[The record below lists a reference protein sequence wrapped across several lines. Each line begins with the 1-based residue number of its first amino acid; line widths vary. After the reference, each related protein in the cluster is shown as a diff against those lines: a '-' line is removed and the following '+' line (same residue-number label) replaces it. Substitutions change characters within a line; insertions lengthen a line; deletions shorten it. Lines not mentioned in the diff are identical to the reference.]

1 MTKSNDETQLAGNNL
16 ALWLAEH
23 IQEFCRTSP
32 ENNLKNKENDR
43 ACDEPLVGF
52 SNGADPL
59 YEFLQKDI
67 GSPYMVPIEI
77 FRKSF
82 PDTNAKAGDLTVISW
97 ILPNIPATIAD
108 NIKETALPSERW
120 ARAKHFGSRFDKIL
134 SQRVIDILNQA
145 GYMAVAPQ
153 YTLFCTVG
161 MSRKYGFASVWSER
175 HAAYVSGLGTFGLC
189 DGLITPKGKAMRCGS
204 VIARVVVPS
213 TPRPYTD
220 PYAYCLYYAK
230 ETCGKCITRCPAG
243 AISEKGHDKQLCH
256 EYLMGITSPYV
267 KTQFGID
274 DYGCGL
280 CQTGVPCDIRNPVR
294 SVENKREPHRP
305 SDPVH
310 H

>member
-1 MTKSNDETQLAGNNL
+1 MGRCISGKSRIECRYACYTGNYPGHCSGYYLYRSRWRDCFHALVSGAHQEKTGHGVQSKYREPWRSEGMTKSNDETQLAGNNL

-134 SQRVIDILNQA
+134 SQRVIDI
-145 GYMAVAPQ
+145 
-153 YTLFCTVG
+153 
-161 MSRKYGFASVWSER
+161 
-175 HAAYVSGLGTFGLC
+175 
-189 DGLITPKGKAMRCGS
+189 
-204 VIARVVVPS
+204 
-213 TPRPYTD
+213 
-220 PYAYCLYYAK
+220 
-230 ETCGKCITRCPAG
+230 
-243 AISEKGHDKQLCH
+243 
-256 EYLMGITSPYV
+256 
-267 KTQFGID
+267 
-274 DYGCGL
+274 
-280 CQTGVPCDIRNPVR
+280 
-294 SVENKREPHRP
+294 
-305 SDPVH
+305 
-310 H
+310 